1 MAYTLQAKYMTLRPK
16 KGRKFDQAN
25 WSGMNLQLKLLCNP
39 WYVPAGFQAAGIT
52 LDIINPTKNVIPLVP
67 WL

>member
-1 MAYTLQAKYMTLRPK
+1 MAYTLQAKMATMRPT

-25 WSGMNLQLKLLCNP
+25 WKNIDVQLKMLCNP
-39 WYVPAGFQAAGIT
+39 WYVPAGLAAAGIM